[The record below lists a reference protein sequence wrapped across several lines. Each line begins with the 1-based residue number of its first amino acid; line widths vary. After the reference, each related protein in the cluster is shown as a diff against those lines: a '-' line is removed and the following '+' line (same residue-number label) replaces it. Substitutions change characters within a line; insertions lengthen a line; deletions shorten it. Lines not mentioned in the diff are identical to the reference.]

1 VERRERLEAE
11 MLVLQGE
18 EMGHRESWVA
28 LLAALPIDMTAS
40 FRPRDVTGVALTP
53 EGEPREL
60 LHPAFRPEDPNDKL
74 TASLKKNTD
83 WPAWLQDVWS
93 RTIEPS
99 TDDGVVT
106 WQTPAAF
113 ADEAPRAGFV
123 S

>member
-1 VERRERLEAE
+1 

-106 WQTPAAF
+106 WQTPAGF
-113 ADEAPRAGFV
+113 VDDGRPRAGFV